1 MYQALLT
8 RKYLT
13 SKVMPLLAAF
23 AVILSVT
30 TELTAWSVMGG
41 FLRMLLE
48 SGRKFIGDVE
58 IVWPNTGFAHYDD
71 LVKRLEAD
79 PQVAAAA
86 PSIETAGFLA
96 LPNGRVEGVLVKG
109 VEPAS
114 FDKVTGY
121 YNSVHWK
128 PLDKPLPRD
137 SKKQDPRLQE
147 GVREAFTRFGQA
159 GRDLAIESDGERR
172 PGIVLGI
179 EVTGYNDRMP
189 GGWVDPF
196 IPILGREVTL
206 FVFPQDRRGRPFEAA
221 PRVFP
226 VVNEFRTG
234 LYDYDA
240 NAVVL
245 PLATLQRMLKLNEA
259 RSTTPPRVVV
269 DPRTGETSVQ
279 QGQDIGVEPARI
291 TAVLVRGTDSD
302 GARGLA
308 ALKRRCE
315 EIYEQFAQAHQGQVP
330 APDDIVIRTWQD
342 RNATLIGAV
351 KKEIGLVVFL
361 IGIVSVTIVFLI
373 LSIFWSM
380 VSEKTKDI
388 GILRA
393 LGASRGGIAWLWLR
407 YGLAI
412 GVVGSVLGLGLAY
425 LLVTNINPIH
435 EWIGSTTGKLFG
447 EEFYIW
453 DPRVYVFTEIPNRID
468 PMNAVIVAVAGAAAA
483 VLGALIPAVRAASL
497 RPVTALRF
505 E

>member
-23 AVILSVT
+23 AVVLSVT

-58 IVWPNTGFAHYDD
+58 IVWPNTGFAYYDD

-79 PQVAAAA
+79 PQVAAASA
-86 PSIETAGFLA
+86 SIETAGFLS

-109 VEPAS
+109 VDHTS
-114 FDKVTGY
+114 FDRVTGY
-121 YNSVHWK
+121 YDGVHWK
-128 PLDKPLPRD
+128 PLDKALPRD
-137 SKKQDPRLQE
+137 AKKQDPRLRPDL
-147 GVREAFTRFGQA
+147 RETFARFGQA
-159 GRDLAIESDGERR
+159 GRDLAIEADGETR

-189 GGWVDPF
+189 GGWVDPV

-206 FVFPQDRRGRPFEAA
+206 FVFPQDKRGRPVEAM

-245 PLATLQRMLKLNEA
+245 PLTTLQRMLHLDEA
-259 RSTTPPRVVV
+259 RSTTPTRVVT
-269 DPRTGETSVQ
+269 DPVTGRSRFEP
-279 QGQDIGVEPARI
+279 GRDIGVEPARV
-291 TAVLVRGTDSD
+291 TAVLVRGRDSD
-302 GARGLA
+302 RAGGLA

-315 EIYEQFAQAHQGQVP
+315 QIYGEFAAAHTGQVP
-330 APDDIVIRTWQD
+330 APGDIVIRTWQD

-380 VSEKTKDI
+380 VSEKTRDI

-412 GVVGSVLGLGLAY
+412 GVVGALLGLGLAY
-425 LLVTNINPIH
+425 LIVTNINPIH
-435 EWIGSTTGKLFG
+435 EGIGQITGKLFG

-453 DPRVYVFTEIPNRID
+453 DPKVYVFTEIPNKIN
-468 PMNAVIVAVAGAAAA
+468 PTNAVLVAVAGAAAA

-497 RPVTALRF
+497 RPVAALRF